1 MERLHNGSEEEGWP
15 KEDSEKILSEEKHA
29 QGNEKESDQKAAL
42 TSAVRTNTKAGSLPA
57 FLFSAVNPDDQR
69 E

>member
-15 KEDSEKILSEEKHA
+15 KEDSEKILSEEKHRQERRA

-42 TSAVRTNTKAGSLPA
+42 ASAV
-57 FLFSAVNPDDQR
+57 
-69 E
+69 